1 MKNFK
6 DGYVEILK
14 SCQHLGIQYHD
25 MLTMTLDEIN
35 NIGIAENQKHVD
47 NINDMLL
54 VAYQQ
59 AAMTAIGMNN
69 PRKFPQKSPQV
80 QLKTSKIDNPDPS
93 KILDQFW
100 GIAGM
105 LGVQRPGGE

>member
-1 MKNFK
+1 
-6 DGYVEILK
+6 
-14 SCQHLGIQYHD
+14 
-25 MLTMTLDEIN
+25 MLTMTLEEIN

-69 PRKFPQKSPQV
+69 PRKFPQKSPKV
-80 QLKTSKIDNPDPS
+80 QLKTSIDNPDPS

-105 LGVQRPGGE
+105 LGVQRPGGD